1 MTSDGDLLIRCAMLL
16 KLFSSFMFL
25 LITLGLIKLMK
36 IAGVMTIIIIIII
49 TQSQLQTRTV
59 IKLDTVPDTKLVLVL
74 ENYMHIHTPSLTTDS
89 LL

>member
-1 MTSDGDLLIRCAMLL
+1 
-16 KLFSSFMFL
+16 
-25 LITLGLIKLMK
+25 MK